1 METIKEANNATIK
14 AIPSGANNFPSIPD
28 KKNKGKNATMII
40 KVALITELLIS
51 KDPSKITVILSFC
64 SAFGLSAFSLSRL
77 KTFSTSI
84 MASSTKSP
92 MAMAIPPKLI
102 VLIVKPSHFKVII
115 ATINEIGI
123 ASIEIKVAL
132 QFIRN
137 KNRIMMT
144 KAVPSN
150 KVF

>member
-1 METIKEANNATIK
+1 METINEANKATIK
-14 AIPSGANNFPSIPD
+14 AMPSGANNFPSIPD
-28 KKNKGKNATMII
+28 KKNNGKNATMIM

-51 KDPSKITVILSFC
+51 KEPSKITVNLSFC
-64 SAFGLSAFSLSRL
+64 SALGLSAFSLRRL

-102 VLIVKPSHFKVII
+102 VLMVKPSHFKVKI

-123 ASIEIKVAL
+123 ANKEIKVD
-132 QFIRN
+132 
-137 KNRIMMT
+137 
-144 KAVPSN
+144 S
-150 KVF
+150 KVNEGTTITLKL